1 MPGQIT
7 RAGFIASGALLA
19 LGGKA
24 LAAAPDNDLAYLR
37 LLVGVE
43 LLTQDYAATHKV
55 DPLVAQMHADD
66 GAHYRG
72 LANLM
77 AQSGQTAA
85 TAADVDFSYPKGTP
99 ALELGWQL
107 KRLSLGAYLGA
118 LEWLQTPAIR
128 LPAAQIAA
136 NEAQH
141 LSAFARL
148 LGKPQIGD
156 AFATALPIAAVS
168 DALDRYES

>member
-1 MPGQIT
+1 M
-7 RAGFIASGALLA
+7 R
-19 LGGKA
+19 
-24 LAAAPDNDLAYLR
+24 
-37 LLVGVE
+37 
-43 LLTQDYAATHKV
+43 
-55 DPLVAQMHADD
+55 ADD

-85 TAADVDFSYPKGTP
+85 TADDVDFSYPKGTP

-107 KRLSLGAYLGA
+107 KQLSLGAYLGA
-118 LEWLQTPAIR
+118 VQWLQTPALR
-128 LPAAQIAA
+128 LPVGQIAA

-141 LSAFARL
+141 LSAFAHL
-148 LGKPQIGD
+148 LGKPLIGN
-156 AFATALPIAAVS
+156 AFATALPISTVS

>member
-7 RAGFIASGALLA
+7 RAGFIASGALFA
-19 LGGKA
+19 LTGKA
-24 LAAAPDNDLAYLR
+24 LAAVPDGDLAYLR

-43 LLTQDYAATHKV
+43 LLTQDYAATHAG
-55 DPLVAQMHADD
+55 DPAVAQMRADD

-72 LANLM
+72 MANLM

-85 TAADVDFSYPKGTP
+85 TADDVDFSYPKGTP

-107 KRLSLGAYLGA
+107 KQLSLGAYLGA
-118 LEWLQTPAIR
+118 VQWLQTPALR
-128 LPAAQIAA
+128 LPVGQIAA

-141 LSAFARL
+141 LSAFAHL
-148 LGKPQIGD
+148 LGKPLIGN
-156 AFATALPIAAVS
+156 AFATALPISTVS